1 MKKYYLH
8 IIVGMG
14 YFLFVA
20 GSCGEEPEISGC
32 IDSRAC
38 NYNIEATIDNG
49 NCILSEDNLDCN
61 GNCIIQ
67 TDDGCE
73 CAVLYDECGFCD
85 GDNSSCTDCNG
96 DVNGDSILDICE
108 ICDNDPSNDCVQDCA
123 GVWGGSLVE
132 DGCGVCGGDSSSCTG
147 CMDDTACNYSLTA
160 IISGECE
167 YVVEGYDCNGNCILE
182 VDCAGVCGGS
192 AIEDVCGICGGGILE
207 VGNCVECPESD
218 PEDCAGICAGSL
230 VEDECGVCDGDNS
243 SCTGCMDDTAC
254 NYSLT
259 ATIGGECEYVVENYD
274 CNGNCNVEVDCAGVC
289 NGSSVNDECSV
300 CDGNNSTC
308 LDCANIP
315 NGDSFTDN
323 CGECVAAGDISCVQG
338 CNGNYANNGT
348 QVVDDECGI
357 CHGDNSTCTD
367 CNGVING
374 LGFIDYCGHC
384 IESLPALWKIK
395 IVAELA
401 LMNSDLDILIDG
413 STNYLGADIL
423 YTDGFDAGIDFI
435 EPPSPPNASL
445 SFSFYHDD
453 WEDAIIGNQQVY
465 YFTKDI
471 RNHNYNDFLND
482 GKTWN
487 AELKSIENYYN
498 GTAKLTFNFIEG
510 LSDASIT
517 VDVIGSNL
525 SGTSYNINDGDSID
539 GIIMSYNTI
548 VNFDIQISNL
558 CY

>member
-8 IIVGMG
+8 IIVVVA

-20 GSCGEEPEISGC
+20 GSCGDETIAPEKLTGC
-32 IDSRAC
+32 MDVNAC
-38 NYNIEATIDNG
+38 NYDPLADSADSS
-49 NCILSEDNLDCN
+49 CIYNVDCN
-61 GNCIIQ
+61 GICGGNKITDNC
-67 TDDGCE
+67 GVCN
-73 CAVLYDECGFCD
+73 
-85 GDNSSCTDCNG
+85 GDNSSCADCMGNING
-96 DVNGDSILDICE
+96 NAQLDNCGICDTESANDCQLDCAGHWGGSTQLDECGVCGGDDSSCSDCTGVLNGTAVIDECE
-108 ICDNDPSNDCVQDCA
+108 ICSGGSTGVEINSSCDDCLGITNGDAIEDNCGICDNNYTNNCTQDCNANWGGTAVIDECNVCAVGSTNLPLNSSCADCLGTPNGDAVEDNCGVCDSDSTNDCVQDCN
-123 GVWGGSLVE
+123 GDWGGSAVFDE
-132 DGCGVCGGDSSSCTG
+132 CGVCGG
-147 CMDDTACNYSLTA
+147 N
-160 IISGECE
+160 E
-167 YVVEGYDCNGNCILE
+167 
-182 VDCAGVCGGS
+182 
-192 AIEDVCGICGGGILE
+192 
-207 VGNCVECPESD
+207 
-218 PEDCAGICAGSL
+218 
-230 VEDECGVCDGDNS
+230 
-243 SCTGCMDDTAC
+243 
-254 NYSLT
+254 
-259 ATIGGECEYVVENYD
+259 
-274 CNGNCNVEVDCAGVC
+274 
-289 NGSSVNDECSV
+289 
-300 CDGNNSTC
+300 
-308 LDCANIP
+308 
-315 NGDSFTDN
+315 
-323 CGECVAAGDISCVQG
+323 
-338 CNGNYANNGT
+338 
-348 QVVDDECGI
+348 
-357 CHGDNSTCTD
+357 STCTD